1 MGPQRIFTYDAV
13 WGLKRMFY
21 HIERFKL
28 PVPVKV
34 TELLIFVILEVFFII
49 DTANFGI
56 FGFLPPIMRYLFLP
70 FGAAFILS
78 RLDIEGRP
86 PYRIIQSII
95 AHYLD
100 HKHWSR
106 GLPIQPQDKEE
117 THKLTRLVG
126 GIQDNATSSYRDS

>member
-28 PVPVKV
+28 PVPIKV
-34 TELLIFVILEVFFII
+34 TELLIFVIFEVMFII
-49 DTANFGI
+49 DMANANV
-56 FGFLPPIMRYLFLP
+56 FGFLPPIIRFLFIPL
-70 FGAAFILS
+70 GASFILS

-95 AHYLD
+95 IHYFD

-106 GLPIQPQDKEE
+106 GLPIQEEEKEE
-117 THKLTRLVG
+117 THKMTRLVG
-126 GIQDNATSSYRDS
+126 GIRDYATSSYRDS